1 MRLASYV
8 VLSATCR
15 VTAVTHTL
23 ALTMVRMINR
33 RGEQN
38 EVVLEQYVPSF
49 SLCSCTCTVL
59 HVDLHVC
66 ACSTDVYVD
75 PSHQHSCMHRT

>member
-8 VLSATCR
+8 ALSATCK
-15 VTAVTHTL
+15 VTAVTCTL
-23 ALTMVRMINR
+23 VFTMVRMINR

-49 SLCSCTCTVL
+49 SLRSFFFIT
-59 HVDLHVC
+59 
-66 ACSTDVYVD
+66 S
-75 PSHQHSCMHRT
+75 S

>member
-15 VTAVTHTL
+15 VTAVTYML
-23 ALTMVRMINR
+23 AFTMVRMINR

-38 EVVLEQYVPSF
+38 EVALEQCDALLLVVGIPKIYYQFVHM
-49 SLCSCTCTVL
+49 C
-59 HVDLHVC
+59 
-66 ACSTDVYVD
+66 
-75 PSHQHSCMHRT
+75 R